1 MINDR
6 GSVSM
11 NAIDVRWIELR
22 LSGANYWVVG
32 IDQLGS
38 IILIYDYNIRPFITY
53 YDIDLFEILGFKR
66 F

>member
-1 MINDR
+1 
-6 GSVSM
+6 M